1 MSEAYLLAGCRTP
14 VGKLLGSLASVPATK
29 LGAIAVAEAVRRSG
43 VPAEKVEEVIMGCVL
58 PAGLGQAPARQA
70 ALGAGLPHTV
80 GALTINKVCGSG
92 LKAVAL
98 AAQAIRAGDAQCI
111 VAGGME
117 NMTRAPFLMTG
128 VREGWK
134 FGAQQ
139 VLDSMQHDGL
149 WCAFEDMAMGA
160 EADYIAAQRGV
171 SRHDQDLFAVESHRR
186 AVAAAAAGKFNE
198 EIVPVVIAGR
208 KGEVRIDKDEG
219 PRADTALEVLA
230 RLRPSFGADGTVTA
244 GNASQISDG
253 AAALVVASAE
263 FARHAQSPIKAR
275 IVAAATSGV
284 APKEIFI
291 APVSAM
297 EKVLHKA
304 KMTMADMDLVEL
316 NEAFAAQCLACM
328 RPLDVNPAK
337 TNVNGGAIALGH
349 PIGASGARVLVTLL
363 YALADRGLKR
373 GLASLCLGGGNAV
386 AMIVERE

>member
-1 MSEAYLLAGCRTP
+1 MR
-14 VGKLLGSLASVPATK
+14 
-29 LGAIAVAEAVRRSG
+29 
-43 VPAEKVEEVIMGCVL
+43 
-58 PAGLGQAPARQA
+58 
-70 ALGAGLPHTV
+70 
-80 GALTINKVCGSG
+80 
-92 LKAVAL
+92 
-98 AAQAIRAGDAQCI
+98 
-111 VAGGME
+111 
-117 NMTRAPFLMTG
+117 
-128 VREGWK
+128 
-134 FGAQQ
+134 
-139 VLDSMQHDGL
+139 
-149 WCAFEDMAMGA
+149 FEDVAMGA

-171 SRHDQDLFAVESHRR
+171 SRHDQDQFAVESHRR
-186 AVAAAAAGKFNE
+186 AVAAAAAGKFND

-208 KGEVRIDKDEG
+208 KGDVRIDKDEG

-230 RLRPSFGADGTVTA
+230 KLRPSFGSDGTVTA

-263 FARHAQSPIKAR
+263 IARHAHSPIKAR

-304 KMTMADMDLVEL
+304 KMTMADIDLVEL